1 MTISVRVTKCERHL
15 TLKDKQGVVEREV
28 DGGGGC
34 WGDWVM
40 GTEGSTWQDE
50 HWVLCYMLAN

>member
-1 MTISVRVTKCERHL
+1 MSGKCQRRRQDMRDSEL
-15 TLKDKQGVVEREV
+15 WETSQGWWKGKWE
-28 DGGGGC
+28 GGE
-34 WGDWVM
+34 GDWVM